1 MHKDLEGTVCSI
13 TTLNAREK
21 DSQGPWKIAV
31 AYRTNSEKTFA
42 TKLLEFEVTMDFLNG
57 RLQKLPQLC
66 FVYFFVF
73 YTWWN
78 ISRFLLNRPTR
89 TVLTWNVM
97 GREKTREVIPSFS
110 SLVSVLYY
118 SGQAK
123 YVWNI
128 RVRCVCDR
136 SPLPPQKKTTRDIC
150 EHLK

>member
-66 FVYFFVF
+66 VVYFFC
-73 YTWWN
+73 
-78 ISRFLLNRPTR
+78 FLHLMKYFPFLAESSYADSIDVKCDGKGENERGNPLLF
-89 TVLTWNVM
+89 LT
-97 GREKTREVIPSFS
+97 GI
-110 SLVSVLYY
+110 
-118 SGQAK
+118 
-123 YVWNI
+123 
-128 RVRCVCDR
+128 
-136 SPLPPQKKTTRDIC
+136 SPL
-150 EHLK
+150 L

>member
-73 YTWWN
+73 LHLMKYFP
-78 ISRFLLNRPTR
+78 FLAESSYADSI
-89 TVLTWNVM
+89 V
-97 GREKTREVIPSFS
+97 GREKTREVIP

-123 YVWNI
+123 YV
-128 RVRCVCDR
+128 
-136 SPLPPQKKTTRDIC
+136 
-150 EHLK
+150 

>member
-1 MHKDLEGTVCSI
+1 MWRYCLTRKKRALNHITSINVAHINFSFCPFVHKDLEGTVCSI

-73 YTWWN
+73 YT
-78 ISRFLLNRPTR
+78 
-89 TVLTWNVM
+89 
-97 GREKTREVIPSFS
+97 
-110 SLVSVLYY
+110 
-118 SGQAK
+118 
-123 YVWNI
+123 
-128 RVRCVCDR
+128 
-136 SPLPPQKKTTRDIC
+136 
-150 EHLK
+150 